1 MKIVCDK
8 HEFSTLVRFCQWSEE
23 YGHCTYCLF
32 FGLCRNG
39 SANDKGIINGIED
52 ICEIVNEE

>member
-8 HEFSTLVRFCQWSEE
+8 HEFSMLVRCCLWNGAF
-23 YGHCTYCLF
+23 GDCTVCLAS
-32 FGLCRNG
+32 GLCRNG
-39 SANDKGIINGIED
+39 SAAEEGVINGIED

>member
-8 HEFSTLVRFCQWSEE
+8 HEFSTLVRCCQCTEE
-23 YGHCTYCLF
+23 YGDCTDCLVS
-32 FGLCRNG
+32 GLCRNG
-39 SANDKGIINGIED
+39 SANDKGIITGIED